1 MERIALTNESGKWFD
16 KETADVFVEAS
27 DWDGSNNISKA
38 TRSQTEHEQL
48 YRTAS
53 GKWVLN
59 WWSQWQGTTETYREI
74 DDDQAAKWLAIND
87 HESEIVEKQIA
98 ELEL

>member
-1 MERIALTNESGKWFD
+1 MKRIAITDGSGQWFNE
-16 KETADVFVEAS
+16 ETATKYAEGS
-27 DWDGSNNISKA
+27 IWDGSNNISMA

-59 WWSQWQGTTETYREI
+59 CWSQWQGTTETYKVVS
-74 DDDQAAKWLAIND
+74 DDCAAKWLVTNGHD
-87 HESEIVEKQIA
+87 SDIVKDKIA